1 MLSRLN
7 AKVKEQEEERD
18 RGEMGCQFAAG
29 KNKKNFVREA
39 NEPYMNCE
47 ELTTI

>member
-1 MLSRLN
+1 M
-7 AKVKEQEEERD
+7 KEKEEERK

-29 KNKKNFVREA
+29 ENQKNFVREV
-39 NEPYMNCE
+39 NEPYMNYE